1 MAPFK
6 GSYRD
11 KGVAG
16 GIKEA
21 NNLTKASLIGL
32 VSKSIIC
39 FYKKLAKKIELMAR
53 PAGTE
58 AVVASD

>member
-1 MAPFK
+1 ML
-6 GSYRD
+6 
-11 KGVAG
+11 GVAG

-32 VSKSIIC
+32 VGKSIIC